1 MTRRRKRRKRS
12 KRMSTTKTHSW
23 RASELSQPG
32 KQWSNARRP
41 GQAHRKPSF
50 DQLNFYSLLVVS
62 SFASAGASV
71 RSTSNT
77 YTVHAACAVTDAGP
91 GEATH
96 QPMVE
101 ICAIED
107 VGVVGTDA
115 GISVT

>member
-1 MTRRRKRRKRS
+1 MQGTQQKHIPGELLNC
-12 KRMSTTKTHSW
+12 HSQ
-23 RASELSQPG
+23 ASNGAMRE
-32 KQWSNARRP
+32 
-41 GQAHRKPSF
+41 QAHRKPSF
-50 DQLNFYSLLVVS
+50 GQLNFYSRLVVS

-77 YTVHAACAVTDAGP
+77 CTVHAACAVTDAGP